1 MKICRTSFCVI
12 ATLALVII
20 AWPSDATARGPAVGE
35 TAPDFNLPI
44 VGREET
50 MSLKEATADGP
61 VVVVVLRGYPGYQ
74 CPLCSEQVGS
84 LANRAEA
91 LGKLTKKVVMV
102 YPGAASLLEK
112 HAEEFMGERTL
123 PSPLVMVRDP
133 EMKMIDECGLRWS
146 APRETAYPSAFV
158 IDKNGLVKWS
168 KVSDSHGGRA
178 SVQEII
184 EQLRKL

>member
-1 MKICRTSFCVI
+1 
-12 ATLALVII
+12 
-20 AWPSDATARGPAVGE
+20 
-35 TAPDFNLPI
+35 
-44 VGREET
+44 

-91 LGKLTKKVVMV
+91 LGKVTKKVIMV
-102 YPGAASLLEK
+102 YPGAVSLLEK
-112 HAEEFMGERTL
+112 HAEEFMGDRTL

-133 EMKMIDECGLRWS
+133 EMKMVNEYGLRWN
-146 APRETAYPSAFV
+146 APRETAYPSVFV
-158 IDKNGLVKWS
+158 IDKNGLVQWS
-168 KVSDSHGGRA
+168 KVSDSHGSRA